1 MIFLDRPWLIG
12 AALAY
17 FLAVIWIGIWAARRT
32 RTASDFFIAGQ
43 RPGLLVTGLATTAA
57 AFSGFVFLGG
67 PGLTYRM
74 GTASFFIL
82 ASTGF
87 TSALLCWVVAK
98 RLRLMAAVR
107 DTFTIPDV
115 FAHRFGPVAAGW
127 AAIAVLIGTIGY
139 LGAQIQALGILIETV
154 FGTQS
159 SLGAWSLPVAM
170 AIGVAVVLFYATAG
184 GMLAG
189 VYTDLLQGAL
199 MSLAAVAV
207 FALAVHTGGG
217 LGSII
222 ESIRASDQFGDRFLD
237 PIGGV
242 PAVTALGFFFVFSV
256 GTLGQPH
263 MLHKFFMLRRPRLVR
278 WLPLVIAI
286 SQSLCLL
293 IWIGLGLAVPALVAS
308 GRLQALSNPDQATPI
323 FLLHFAP
330 GWLAGIVLAGAL
342 AAIMSTADSF
352 INIGAAACVRDLP
365 RALGRATGDEVR
377 RGRIVGVILTVAAAL
392 FAWAYGDLI
401 ALLGTFAFG
410 TFAAGLA
417 PALAVGLNWKGVTR
431 RAASWSIGVGV
442 IVNLGIEIAR
452 RQSLMELPAI
462 IPAAVLPAAFA
473 LVVSFLTLFVVSAL
487 DRSGAATL
495 PADVGAVLDT

>member
-1 MIFLDRPWLIG
+1 MPSSTSWLVTT
-12 AALAY
+12 ALAY
-17 FLAVIWIGIWAARRT
+17 FAAVIWIGIWAARRT
-32 RTASDFFIAGQ
+32 HSARDFFIAGQ

-87 TSALLCWVVAK
+87 TSSLLCWVVAK
-98 RLRLMAAVR
+98 RLRLMAEVR

-115 FAHRFGPVAAGW
+115 IGQRFGRRAAGW

-154 FGTQS
+154 FGTPAR
-159 SLGAWSLPVAM
+159 LGAWSLPVAM
-170 AIGVAVVLFYATAG
+170 ALGVAVVLFYATAG

-199 MSLAAVAV
+199 MAVAAVAV

-217 LGSII
+217 LGGIV
-222 ESIRASDQFGDRFLD
+222 ESIRGSREFGARFLD
-237 PIGGV
+237 PMGGV
-242 PAVTALGFFFVFSV
+242 PVVTALGFFFVFSV

-263 MLHKFFMLRRPRLVR
+263 MLHKFFMLRRPRQVR

-308 GRLQALSNPDQATPI
+308 GRLQALSNPDQATPT

-330 GWLAGIVLAGAL
+330 GWLAGLVLAGAL

-365 RALGRATGDEVR
+365 RALGRAAGDELH
-377 RGRIVGVILTVAAAL
+377 RGRVVGVVLTLVAAL

-431 RAASWSIGVGV
+431 RAASWSIAVGM
-442 IVNLGIEIAR
+442 IANLGIEVAR
-452 RQSLMELPAI
+452 RQPLVELPPI

-473 LVVSFLTLFVVSAL
+473 LVVSFLTLFLVSAL
-487 DRSGAATL
+487 DRSGATAL
-495 PADVGAVLDT
+495 PPDVEAVLDA